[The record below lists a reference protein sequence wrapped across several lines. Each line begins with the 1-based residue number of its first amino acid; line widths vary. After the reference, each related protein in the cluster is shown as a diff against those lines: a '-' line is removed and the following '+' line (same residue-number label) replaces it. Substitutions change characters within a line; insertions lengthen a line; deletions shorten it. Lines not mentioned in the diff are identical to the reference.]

1 MRFSNEKR
9 VSECENVEHS
19 DDAEMEHD
27 VDDDFM

>member
-1 MRFSNEKR
+1 MRREW
-9 VSECENVEHS
+9 VSECESVEHS